1 VAASGVAGSGAS
13 LVVVFVTLEDDTDA
27 YRDARL
33 LPVVGSLINAG
44 VD

>member
-1 VAASGVAGSGAS
+1 MTASGVAGSGAS
-13 LVVVFVTLEDDTDA
+13 LVVAFIALADDTDA
-27 YRDARL
+27 YKDARL